1 MSAYEARIDNAVCDA
16 FDHEEA
22 VADFIALT
30 ETQLLADSETFAE
43 GLSDA
48 LFDPRTCNQIVS
60 LFRNGDLL
68 RAAELMRDHVP
79 TYVAEKAETKADKE
93 FRV

>member
-1 MSAYEARIDNAVCDA
+1 MSAYEVRIDRSTYDA
-16 FDHEEA
+16 FDHEQQ
-22 VADFIALT
+22 VSDFIAMT
-30 ETQLLADSETFAE
+30 ETQLLADDTTFAE

-48 LFDPRTCNQIVS
+48 LFDPRTCNRIVA
-60 LFRNGDLL
+60 LFRDGDLV

>member
-1 MSAYEARIDNAVCDA
+1 MSAYEERIDRQVFDA
-16 FDHEEA
+16 FDHEA
-22 VADFIALT
+22 LVRDFIATT
-30 ETQLLADSETFAE
+30 ETQLLGDDETFAE

-48 LFDPRTCNQIVS
+48 LFDPRSCSQIVA
-60 LFRNGDLL
+60 LFREGDLL
-68 RAAELMRDHVP
+68 RAAQLMRDHVP

>member
-1 MSAYEARIDNAVCDA
+1 MSAYEARIDGSCYDA
-16 FDHEEA
+16 FDHEDA
-22 VADFIALT
+22 VRDFIATT
-30 ETQLLADSETFAE
+30 ETQLLADDETFAE

-48 LFDPRTCNQIVS
+48 LFDPRTCNQIVA
-60 LFRNGDLL
+60 LFRDGDLV

-79 TYVAEKAETKADKE
+79 TYVAEKAEIKADKE